1 MDTQFELGDF
11 YVTTLTA
18 RDPRVENKRNANIPV
33 VPAFIVIHHR
43 KFAWDHDLALKV
55 MTSMVP
61 ELRSKHFVSSSDD
74 EFTNLLVKWFPKATI
89 VKDENHMVKKIGRAV
104 ERRGGNRK
112 DRKFMKEEYRDLIR
126 CTPEKYHSTEN
137 TQHY

>member
-104 ERRGGNRK
+104 ERRGGN
-112 DRKFMKEEYRDLIR
+112 
-126 CTPEKYHSTEN
+126 
-137 TQHY
+137 